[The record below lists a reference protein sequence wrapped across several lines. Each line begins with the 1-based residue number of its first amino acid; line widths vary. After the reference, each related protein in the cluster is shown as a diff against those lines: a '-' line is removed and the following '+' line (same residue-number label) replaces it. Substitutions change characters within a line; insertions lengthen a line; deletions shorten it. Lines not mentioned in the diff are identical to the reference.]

1 MKIKIKEIVDF
12 KGYGQRKKKN
22 FITKLKLPVAVIE
35 VKEKSD
41 ARDYWVRSIS
51 AIIASCKANN
61 NEKIVQKIT
70 DIERDKNGTTNRR
83 TIQQYDNNL
92 KILST
97 FRDFNFRDLFPENY
111 KILEKGLKKGEII
124 IQNDFEIKVQ
134 ISLPFTFEIGEVT
147 KVGAIWFVAIK
158 NGYKRSQLGIFA
170 ELAFNFLS
178 SNYSES
184 YEVCPENILIVDA
197 YSTRSV
203 SYSMLQSGEIPSE
216 LQSTLSEIQT
226 LLQ

>member
-1 MKIKIKEIVDF
+1 MKIKIKELIEF
-12 KGYGQRKKKN
+12 KDYGQRKKNN
-22 FITKLKLPVAVIE
+22 FITRLRLPIAVAE
-35 VKEKSD
+35 DKEKSGG
-41 ARDYWVRSIS
+41 DYWVRGISSIL
-51 AIIASCKANN
+51 AACKEDS
-61 NEKIVQKIT
+61 NEKIIQKIA
-70 DIERDKNGTTNRR
+70 DIESDKNIVTHRGTL
-83 TIQQYDNNL
+83 QKYDRNL
-92 KILST
+92 KILNS
-97 FRDFNFRDLFPENY
+97 FLEFNFSDLFPENY
-111 KILEKGLKKGEII
+111 KILDKTVKKGEII
-124 IQNDFEIKVQ
+124 VQNNFEIKVQ
-134 ISLPFTFEIGEVT
+134 ISIPFTFEVGEVT

-203 SYSMLQSGEIPSE
+203 RYSMLQSGEISSE